1 MIRNTNKSL
10 EVIQMAT
17 SVVQIRMDPELRD
30 SASETFEALGLDLP
44 SAICIFLKKAVAVH
58 GFPFDVRTEIPND
71 QTLRAMENVEK
82 GVNLSSGF
90 SSVAEL
96 MEDLNADD

>member
-1 MIRNTNKSL
+1 
-10 EVIQMAT
+10 MAT

-44 SAICIFLKKAVAVH
+44 TAIRIFLKKSVAVH
-58 GFPFDVRTEIPND
+58 GLPFDVRAEIPNE
-71 QTLRAMENVEK
+71 QTLQAMENVEN
-82 GVNLSSGF
+82 GVNLSRGF